1 MPKVTFTTQGVV
13 CVYIK
18 GEEDNSPRREGEPN
32 LPRCLDDGGLVEKF
46 LKFQADERVHPVAK
60 MPCGFGDGEYFGFFA
75 AKDVVKIEAW
85 LLEQGAECKNR

>member
-1 MPKVTFTTQGVV
+1 MPKVTFTTKSVV
-13 CVYIK
+13 CVHIK
-18 GEEDNSPRREGEPN
+18 GEEDKSPRREGEPN

-75 AKDVVKIEAW
+75 AKDVPKIKAW
-85 LLEQGAECKNR
+85 LLGRGVGRENR